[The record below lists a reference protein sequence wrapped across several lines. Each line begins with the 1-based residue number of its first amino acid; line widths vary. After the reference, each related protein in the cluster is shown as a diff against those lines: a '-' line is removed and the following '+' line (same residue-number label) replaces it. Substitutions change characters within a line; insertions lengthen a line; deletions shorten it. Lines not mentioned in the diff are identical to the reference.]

1 MDLCALKII
10 KVWRFMLKFSS
21 LVSDVAV
28 AAIQTLVVYKLEIVK
43 TSQNQ
48 LNFVLEKENDGQFHF
63 ENKM

>member
-1 MDLCALKII
+1 
-10 KVWRFMLKFSS
+10 MLKFSS